1 MFLFTLLCLQ
11 VLSVANSA
19 AHSSPVS
26 GRAPDTN
33 PLPQRTAFAEERPR
47 RGLDADIV
55 GLFLSTNKDWIKV
68 KNSGNSLLVT
78 TGNEKTLANDSNS
91 PQGRLQSSWESERAI
106 TSNLPEDAFISS
118 RDKDSR
124 VVDTFSSVSL
134 TDSEFLA
141 HLQEIHGSQ

>member
-1 MFLFTLLCLQ
+1 MFLFTLVCLQ
-11 VLSVANSA
+11 LLSV

-26 GRAPDTN
+26 RRAPDTN
-33 PLPQRTAFAEERPR
+33 PLSHGTASDEERPR

-68 KNSGNSLLVT
+68 ENSGNSILVT
-78 TGNEKTLANDSNS
+78 TGNGKTLANDSDG

-106 TSNLPEDAFISS
+106 INNLPEDVFISS
-118 RDKDSR
+118 RDKDYT
-124 VVDTFSSVSL
+124 VVNTVPQ

-141 HLQEIHGSQ
+141 HLQEAEIRRSQ